1 MSRFF
6 IALRFLGS
14 ITFSSVVAIVFW
26 GVVAFCDRVGL
37 QTACGQ
43 DAATEGRPNIVLIA
57 ADDLGVFDLGCYGRA
72 DHRTPNLDAIASKG
86 VQFTSA
92 YCGLPI
98 CSASRASLMTSKWPA
113 RLHLTT
119 YLPGRPDAAS
129 QKLLQARIE
138 PSLVAS
144 EQTLAEVLQR
154 AGYATGIFGKWHLG
168 SGESSAKAQ
177 GFDVVFE
184 PAGNGEP
191 GTTGGK
197 NERLITDKAIEFI
210 KSVSGKSF
218 FCYIPHHSPHVALKE
233 SEDRIASNAK
243 AWNPTYA
250 ATIESLDESIGA
262 LMKGLEEAGQSGNT
276 ILIFTSDNGGLHVPE
291 IHPLPVTHNGPYRA
305 GKGYLY
311 EGGLRVP
318 LIIHSPKRY
327 LPAKVSTPVS
337 LLDILPTVLEEAGI
351 EVVRSVG
358 PVDGQSLNPILR
370 GKSNKPDGVPART
383 FFWHLPHYT
392 NQGSRPSGAVR
403 RGDWKLVEDYE
414 NGELELYD
422 LSKDIGETTNV
433 SQSNPDVVRE
443 LSGALSQWRDSVAA
457 QMCLPNPQFDQ
468 GLHRSLYIDQDPSKL
483 NGGMST
489 SERIGEQWKS
499 WRDGMNRVVAGRAT
513 VLKNTKDAVRMVASE
528 SKTHGTRIRYEP
540 ETYKNVVGYWTEV
553 DDWVEW
559 EFNSSIEGTV
569 EVQIHCGCGSGNG
582 GSEVDVI
589 VETEGSD
596 SQTLPWKVRTT
607 GHFQNIVIEPIGRVE
622 IHRGKGRVMVKPKK
636 KAAAA
641 VCDIR
646 QIVLVP
652 IPAGDPIP
660 AGQ

>member
-1 MSRFF
+1 
-6 IALRFLGS
+6 
-14 ITFSSVVAIVFW
+14 
-26 GVVAFCDRVGL
+26 
-37 QTACGQ
+37 
-43 DAATEGRPNIVLIA
+43 
-57 ADDLGVFDLGCYGRA
+57 
-72 DHRTPNLDAIASKG
+72 
-86 VQFTSA
+86 
-92 YCGLPI
+92 
-98 CSASRASLMTSKWPA
+98 MTSKWPA

-276 ILIFTSDNGGLHVPE
+276 ILIFTSDNGGLHVLE

-351 EVVRSVG
+351 EVGRSVG

-433 SQSNPDVVRE
+433 SQSNPEVVRE

-559 EFNSSIEGTV
+559 EFN
-569 EVQIHCGCGSGNG
+569 
-582 GSEVDVI
+582 
-589 VETEGSD
+589 
-596 SQTLPWKVRTT
+596 
-607 GHFQNIVIEPIGRVE
+607 
-622 IHRGKGRVMVKPKK
+622 
-636 KAAAA
+636 
-641 VCDIR
+641 
-646 QIVLVP
+646 
-652 IPAGDPIP
+652 
-660 AGQ
+660 

>member
-1 MSRFF
+1 MNRLIPLLRYCSMSV
-6 IALRFLGS
+6 S
-14 ITFSSVVAIVFW
+14 DVVAIVFVLVAA
-26 GVVAFCDRVGL
+26 VVVRESVPLAY
-37 QTACGQ
+37 GQ
-43 DAATEGRPNIVLIA
+43 DAVPAGRPNIVLIA
-57 ADDLGVFDLGCYGRA
+57 ADDLGVFDLGCYGRE
-72 DHRTPNLDAIASKG
+72 DHKTPHLDAMASNG

-119 YLPGRPDAAS
+119 YLPGRPDAVS

-138 PSLVAS
+138 PGLVAS
-144 EQTLAEVLQR
+144 EQTLAEVLLR

-168 SGESSAKAQ
+168 SGESSARGQ
-177 GFDVVFE
+177 GFEVVVE

-197 NERLITDKAIEFI
+197 NERFITDKAIEFI
-210 KSVSGKSF
+210 KSVSGKPF

-233 SEDRIASNAK
+233 SEERIASNAK
-243 AWNPTYA
+243 AWNPLYA

-262 LMKGLEEAGQSGNT
+262 LMKGLKEAGQSENT

-318 LIIHSPKRY
+318 LIIYSPKKY
-327 LPAKVSTPVS
+327 QPAKVSAPVS
-337 LLDILPTVLEEAGI
+337 LLDILPTVLEEVGI
-351 EVVRSVG
+351 EVGRSVG
-358 PVDGQSLNPILR
+358 PVDGQSLVPILS
-370 GKSNKPDGVPART
+370 GKRTKSEAVSDRT
-383 FFWHLPHYT
+383 FYWHLPHYT

-403 RGDWKLVEDYE
+403 KGNWKLLEDYE
-414 NGELELYD
+414 TGALELYD
-422 LSKDIGETTNV
+422 LSADIGETTDV
-433 SQSNPDVVRE
+433 AGSNPEMVRE

-457 QMCLPNPQFDQ
+457 QMCLPNPAFDQ
-468 GLHRSLYIDQDPSKL
+468 GVHRSLYIDQDPSKL
-483 NGGMST
+483 NGSRST
-489 SERIGEQWKS
+489 SESIAEQWKS
-499 WRDGMNRVVAGRAT
+499 WRDGMNRVVSGRAT
-513 VLKNTKDAVRMVASE
+513 ILKNTKDAIRLVASE

-559 EFNSSIEGTV
+559 EFNSSIDGAV
-569 EVQIHCGCGSGNG
+569 EVQIHCGCGTGNG
-582 GSEVDVI
+582 GSDVDVI
-589 VETEGSD
+589 VETDGIAP
-596 SQTLPWKVRTT
+596 QTLPWKVRTT
-607 GHFQNIVIEPIGRVE
+607 GHFQNIVIEPVGQVQIRN
-622 IHRGKGRVMVKPKK
+622 GKGRVMVKPKK

-646 QIVLVP
+646 QIVLIP
-652 IPAGDPIP
+652 IPATE
-660 AGQ
+660 